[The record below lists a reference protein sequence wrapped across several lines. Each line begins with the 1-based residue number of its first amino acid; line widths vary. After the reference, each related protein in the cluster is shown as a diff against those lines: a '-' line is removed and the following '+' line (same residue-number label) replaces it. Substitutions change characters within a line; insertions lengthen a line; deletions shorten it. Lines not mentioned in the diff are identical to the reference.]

1 MSKALNDFRLKL
13 GGKEFVPILVGGMG
27 VDISTAELAL
37 EVARLGGIGHISD
50 AMVPTVSDRRF
61 KTHFVQEKQRKYK
74 YNVNSA
80 DKTEVQFDLERLA
93 EAQRLHV
100 GRTMDAKKGDGGVF
114 VNCMEKLTMN
124 NPRDTLQT
132 RLHAAMDAGV
142 EGITLSAGLHLGS
155 MELMKDHSRFRNV
168 LLGIIVSSARALR
181 PFLKRAAKYK
191 RLPDYIIVEGP
202 LAGGHLGF
210 GIDDWQEYDLKT
222 IVQDVLIFLKENELD
237 IPVIP
242 AGGVFTGTDAV
253 DFFEAGASAVQVATR
268 FTVTKEC
275 GLPDRTKHHYF
286 DAVEDDIVVN
296 TISPTG
302 YPMRMLRH
310 SPGIGSGIRPNCE
323 AFGYIL
329 DNNGH
334 CAYVEAY
341 NKELENKPDKISIQ
355 DKTCLC
361 THFRKFTIW
370 TCGHYVYRLKD
381 TTHKLENGK
390 YQLLSA
396 EEVFRDY
403 QFSKDHTIKLPE
415 QKETFSS
422 DVTLAAA

>member
-13 GGKEFVPILVGGMG
+13 GGKKFVPILVGGMG

-80 DKTEVQFDLERLA
+80 DKTVVKFDLERLA

-100 GRTMDAKKGDGGVF
+100 GRTMDAKKGDGAVF

-155 MELMKDHSRFRNV
+155 MELMKDHSRFRDV

-302 YPMRMLRH
+302 YPMRMLRQ

-341 NKELENKPDKISIQ
+341 NKELENKPEKISIP

-361 THFRKFTIW
+361 THFRKFNIW

-403 QFSKDHTIKLPE
+403 QFSKDHTIKIPE
-415 QKETFSS
+415 QKEPFSS

>member
-13 GGKEFVPILVGGMG
+13 GGKKFVPILVGGMG

-80 DKTEVQFDLERLA
+80 DKTVVQFDLERLA

-100 GRTMDAKKGDGGVF
+100 GRTMDAKKGDGAVF

-155 MELMKDHSRFRNV
+155 MELMKDHSRFRDV

-191 RLPDYIIVEGP
+191 RPPDYIIVEGP

-222 IVQDVLIFLKENELD
+222 IVQDVLTFLKENELD

-302 YPMRMLRH
+302 YPMRMLRQ

-341 NKELENKPDKISIQ
+341 NKELENKPDKISIP

-361 THFRKFTIW
+361 THFRKFNIW

-390 YQLLSA
+390 YQLLRA

-415 QKETFSS
+415 QKGPASS

>member
-100 GRTMDAKKGDGGVF
+100 GRTMDAKKGDGAVF

-415 QKETFSS
+415 QKEPFSS

>member
-1 MSKALNDFRLKL
+1 MSKAINDFRLKL
-13 GGKEFVPILVGGMG
+13 GGKEFVPIIVGGMG

-37 EVARLGGIGHISD
+37 ETARLGGIGHISD

-61 KTHFVQEKQRKYK
+61 KTQFVQEKQRKYK
-74 YNVNSA
+74 YNINSS
-80 DKTEVQFDLERLA
+80 DKEVVQFDLERLA

-100 GRTMDAKKGDGGVF
+100 GRTMNAKKGDGAVF

-132 RLHAAMDAGV
+132 RLHASMDAGV
-142 EGITLSAGLHLGS
+142 DGITLSAGLHLGS
-155 MELMKDHSRFRNV
+155 MELMNDHPRFRDV
-168 LLGIIVSSARALR
+168 LIGIIVSSQRALR
-181 PFLKRAAKYK
+181 PFLKSAAKYK

-210 GIDDWQEYDLKT
+210 GCEDWQEYDLKT
-222 IVQDVLIFLKENELD
+222 IVQDVLIFLKENDLE

-253 DFFEAGASAVQVATR
+253 EFFESGASAVQVATR

-275 GLPDRTKHHYF
+275 GLPDRTKNHYF
-286 DAVEDDIVVN
+286 EAVEKDIVVN

-302 YPMRMLRH
+302 YPMRMLRQ

-329 DNNGH
+329 DNKGH

-341 NKELENKPDKISIQ
+341 HRELEKKPEKISIQ

-403 QFSKDHTIKLPE
+403 QFSKDHMIKLPE
-415 QKETFSS
+415 PKKSVS
-422 DVTLAAA
+422 PDVNLAAA

>member
-100 GRTMDAKKGDGGVF
+100 GRTMDAKKGDGAVF

-155 MELMKDHSRFRNV
+155 MELMKDHSRFRDV

-341 NKELENKPDKISIQ
+341 NKELENKPEKISIP

-361 THFRKFTIW
+361 THFRKFSIW

-390 YQLLSA
+390 YLVL
-396 EEVFRDY
+396 
-403 QFSKDHTIKLPE
+403 
-415 QKETFSS
+415 
-422 DVTLAAA
+422 

>member
-100 GRTMDAKKGDGGVF
+100 GRTMDAKKGDGAVF

-222 IVQDVLIFLKENELD
+222 IVQDVLTFLKENELD

-390 YQLLSA
+390 YQLLRA

-415 QKETFSS
+415 QKEPFSS

>member
-80 DKTEVQFDLERLA
+80 DKTVVKFDLERLA

-100 GRTMDAKKGDGGVF
+100 GRTMDAKKGDGAVF

-302 YPMRMLRH
+302 YPMRMLRQ

-415 QKETFSS
+415 QKEPFSS

>member
-80 DKTEVQFDLERLA
+80 DKTVVKFDLERLA

-100 GRTMDAKKGDGGVF
+100 GRTMDAKKGDGAVF

-155 MELMKDHSRFRNV
+155 MELMKDHSRFRDV

-191 RLPDYIIVEGP
+191 RPPDYIIVEGP

-222 IVQDVLIFLKENELD
+222 IVQDVLTFLKENELD

-302 YPMRMLRH
+302 YPMRMLRQ

-341 NKELENKPDKISIQ
+341 NKELENKPEKISIP

-361 THFRKFTIW
+361 THFRKFNIW

-415 QKETFSS
+415 QKGPASS

>member
-1 MSKALNDFRLKL
+1 MSKTLNDFRFKL

-80 DKTEVQFDLERLA
+80 DKTVVKFDLERLA

-100 GRTMDAKKGDGGVF
+100 GRTMDAKKGDGAVF

-155 MELMKDHSRFRNV
+155 MELMKDHSRFRDV

-222 IVQDVLIFLKENELD
+222 IVQDVLTFLKENELD

-302 YPMRMLRH
+302 YPMRMLRQ

-341 NKELENKPDKISIQ
+341 NKELENKPEKISIP

-361 THFRKFTIW
+361 THFRKFNIW

-403 QFSKDHTIKLPE
+403 QFSKDHTIKIPE
-415 QKETFSS
+415 QKEPFSS

>member
-100 GRTMDAKKGDGGVF
+100 GRTMDAKKGDGAVF

-155 MELMKDHSRFRNV
+155 MELMKDHSRFRDV

-390 YQLLSA
+390 YQLLRA

-403 QFSKDHTIKLPE
+403 QFSKNHTIKLPE
-415 QKETFSS
+415 QKGPASS

>member
-100 GRTMDAKKGDGGVF
+100 GRTMDAKKGDGAVF

-155 MELMKDHSRFRNV
+155 MELMKDHSRFRDV

-222 IVQDVLIFLKENELD
+222 IVQDVLTFLKENELD

-415 QKETFSS
+415 QKGPASS